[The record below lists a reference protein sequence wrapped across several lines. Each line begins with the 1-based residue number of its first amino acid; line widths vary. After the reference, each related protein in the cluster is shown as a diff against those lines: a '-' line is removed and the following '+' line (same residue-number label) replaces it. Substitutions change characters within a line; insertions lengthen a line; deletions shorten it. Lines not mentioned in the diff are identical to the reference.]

1 VVRKV
6 LCKKYN
12 EELEGVDSPPFED
25 ELGKEIYE
33 NVSKRAWLEWRDDM
47 MIKIINEYR
56 LNLAENAHY
65 QTLIEQ
71 MKSFLGLSSEE
82 KVLEV
87 ENADRGKPT
96 A

>member
-1 VVRKV
+1 MRKV
-6 LCKKYN
+6 ICKKYK
-12 EELEGVDSPPFED
+12 EELEGVEAPPFED

-33 NVSKRAWLEWRDDM
+33 HVSKRAWLEWRDDM

-71 MKSFLGLSSEE
+71 MRGFLGLSSETTA
-82 KVLEV
+82 LEV
-87 ENADRGKPT
+87 ENPERAKEG